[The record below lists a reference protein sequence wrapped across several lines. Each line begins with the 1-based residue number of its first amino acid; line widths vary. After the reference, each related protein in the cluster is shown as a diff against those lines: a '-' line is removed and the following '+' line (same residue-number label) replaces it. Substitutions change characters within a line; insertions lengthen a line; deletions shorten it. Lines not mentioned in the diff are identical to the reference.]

1 MTKSH
6 NLARRNVLGIA
17 AAIAGLS
24 VVASTPVLAVGPEMV
39 TLEDGSKTQKGAKE
53 QDGKWTTPDGDPT
66 YHVKKDGTLD
76 WYAYSGF
83 RRYHSE
89 CHVCHGPEG
98 EGSTY
103 APALKDSLKTLNYS
117 DFIGVVASGR
127 IRHLP
132 GGQESVMPALGDNKN
147 VMCYVDDIYIYL
159 KARSDDA
166 VGRGR
171 PVGRDEKPD
180 AAKEFDKA
188 CFGG

>member
-1 MTKSH
+1 MTRFSQ
-6 NLARRNVLGIA
+6 LAIA
-17 AAIAGLS
+17 AMSLLGTVWFAS
-24 VVASTPVLAVGPEMV
+24 VPASAVGPEMV
-39 TLEDGSKTQKGAKE
+39 TLPDGSKTQKGAKDE
-53 QDGKWTTPDGDPT
+53 NGKWMTPDGEPT
-66 YHVKKDGTLD
+66 YRVKPDGILD

-103 APALKDSLKTLNYS
+103 APALKDSLKTLSYG

-127 IRHLP
+127 VRHLP

-159 KARSDDA
+159 KARSDGA

-171 PVGRDEKPD
+171 PVGRDEKPE
-180 AAKEFDKA
+180 AAKEYDKA